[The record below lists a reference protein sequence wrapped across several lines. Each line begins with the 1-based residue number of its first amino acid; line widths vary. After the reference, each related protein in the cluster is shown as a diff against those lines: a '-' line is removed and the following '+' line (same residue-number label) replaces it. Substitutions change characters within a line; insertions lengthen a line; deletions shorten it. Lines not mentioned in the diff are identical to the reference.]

1 MTTPRAKTSCFVV
14 FVAASPMA
22 QLLDLKSGVEFR
34 RCDFDEF
41 EDPIASR
48 PSLELQDPP
57 PELLDDDFELL
68 DDNFELLDDGFEL
81 LDDDGC
87 ELLDGDAKDLSEPP
101 DDVLFGALLGGR
113 CLPEKVRSIVF
124 VPGDE
129 KLVPGDEELVP
140 GEQLSLEGVVRFAV
154 VATARLDPE

>member
-22 QLLDLKSGVEFR
+22 QLLDWKSGVAEFRLCDGDAEFR

-48 PSLELQDPP
+48 PSPELQDPP

-68 DDNFELLDDGFEL
+68 DDNFELLD
-81 LDDDGC
+81 
-87 ELLDGDAKDLSEPP
+87 GDAEDLSEPP
-101 DDVLFGALLGGR
+101 DDVLFGAPLGGR
-113 CLPEKVRSIVF
+113 FLPEKVRSIVF

-140 GEQLSLEGVVRFAV
+140 GEQLSLVGVVRFAV

>member
-1 MTTPRAKTSCFVV
+1 
-14 FVAASPMA
+14 MA
-22 QLLDLKSGVEFR
+22 QLLDWKSGVAEFRLCDDGDADFR

-48 PSLELQDPP
+48 PSPELQDPP

-87 ELLDGDAKDLSEPP
+87 ELLDGDAEDLSEPP

-113 CLPEKVRSIVF
+113 FLPEKVRSIVF

-140 GEQLSLEGVVRFAV
+140 GEQLSLVGVVRFAV

>member
-1 MTTPRAKTSCFVV
+1 
-14 FVAASPMA
+14 MA
-22 QLLDLKSGVEFR
+22 QLLDWKSGVAEFRLCDGDAEFR

-48 PSLELQDPP
+48 PSPELQDPP

-68 DDNFELLDDGFEL
+68 DDNFELLD
-81 LDDDGC
+81 
-87 ELLDGDAKDLSEPP
+87 GDAEDLSEPP
-101 DDVLFGALLGGR
+101 DDVLFGAPLGGR
-113 CLPEKVRSIVF
+113 FLPEKVRSIVF

-140 GEQLSLEGVVRFAV
+140 GEQLSLVGVVRFAV